1 MDDRRQRRSPVRL
14 PVSINRSA
22 AALTADVSAQGF
34 CLETPTLLAQG
45 TPVTGY
51 VLHGNKE
58 LQWAGVVSWATAG
71 NPMASTW
78 HRVGIR
84 FTNVS
89 AGLRALLSIRQRGA

>member
-1 MDDRRQRRSPVRL
+1 MDDRRQRRSAVRL

-22 AALTADVSAQGF
+22 AALTADISSEGF
-34 CLETPTLLAQG
+34 CLETPALLQAGAQ
-45 TPVTGY
+45 VTGY
-51 VLHGNKE
+51 VLHGQKE
-58 LQWAGVVSWATAG
+58 LAWSGVVSWSQPG